1 MTGFEMTEEE
11 FEYTEE
17 MEKRKQEADRKELLE
32 ENELLKNS
40 DSLCKLIGEQKLK
53 ITDLEE
59 KISVLLSCKN
69 CPENKGGFI
78 CVKEYENKCLAQK
91 IQYIKELEKE
101 NAELKAQIEKMKNC
115 KNCKNEGDYK
125 EPYRYGTGWCNICKR
140 HKVAKGNFD
149 KWEIKEK

>member
-53 ITDLEE
+53 ITELED
-59 KISVLLSCKN
+59 K
-69 CPENKGGFI
+69 
-78 CVKEYENKCLAQK
+78 LANADYQLEGRDNE
-91 IQYIKELEKE
+91 IKELNEK
-101 NAELKAQIEKMKNC
+101 IEKMKCWCNC
-115 KNCKNEGDYK
+115 KNYLSCLEECCRKNISFEKGICYNCK
-125 EPYRYGTGWCNICKR
+125 
-140 HKVAKGNFD
+140 
-149 KWEIKEK
+149 KWELRR